1 MSRAPLGWGRLALGM
16 GVVLAAGCRAPT
28 GGDGRRKPADPAADT
43 ATGADTGPPDS
54 GAPDSGGAAAWRSAL
69 YPEDWAPGFGVD
81 GWALVDFSHAGYHG
95 DGRALPVPGPDGAMH
110 VADFGGDPSGAADS
124 TAAVQAAVDAA
135 AAAGGGVVWLGA
147 GVWRVDGQ
155 VTVRS
160 SGVVLAGAG
169 ADQTR
174 LVFPTPSGRA
184 FDAHLR
190 FFGAPVARRAAPLV
204 EDAIAG
210 ADRVRVGPGHGI
222 APGDD
227 VQVGWAITEDFRAVH
242 GMEDYWGFSA
252 DAWRPFFRRTVVAV
266 VPGAGGADE
275 VVLDVPLRYPA
286 LLRDGA
292 RIEVVEGLLT
302 EVGLSGV
309 AVSDATARW
318 EDAWAESQ
326 AHVVWMR
333 GVKDA
338 FVVGVESFAG
348 PQGDGAHHLRSGG
361 VLIEASR
368 RVTVADS
375 RLADPQHR
383 GEGGN
388 GYLFEVRQSNE
399 VLIRD
404 SEAAHGRHNFIVNW
418 DFGASGVVF
427 LRTRSIGGEAF
438 TSPTDTLGVTACS
451 EYHHALAMANLVDD
465 SWADDCWKAVN
476 RLSYS
481 SGAGHTAT
489 ESVFWNLQGPGALT
503 SHQFGRGY
511 VIGTETTAVMTEV
524 LDIFESLGTAPE
536 DHREGV
542 GAPQPP
548 DPPSLYEDQLQRRLG
563 GTGAGGG

>member
-1 MSRAPLGWGRLALGM
+1 MTRAPLRWCRVALGV
-16 GVVLAAGCRAPT
+16 GLCLGAGCRAPA
-28 GGDGRRKPADPAADT
+28 GGENGRKGADPTGDSAA
-43 ATGADTGPPDS
+43 GPDTGPRDS
-54 GAPDSGGAAAWRSAL
+54 GVPDSGGDAAWRSAL
-69 YPEDWAPGFGVD
+69 YPEDWVPGFGVD
-81 GWALVDFSHAGYHG
+81 GWALVDFSHAGYYG
-95 DGRALPVPGPDGAMH
+95 DGRALPAPGPTGAID
-110 VADFGGDPSGAADS
+110 VRDFGGDPSGAADS

-135 AAAGGGVVWLGA
+135 ATGGGVVWLGA
-147 GVWRVDGQ
+147 GVWRIDGQ

-160 SGVVLAGAG
+160 SGVVVAGAG

-174 LVFPTPSGRA
+174 LVFPTPSGRS

-190 FFGAPVARRAAPLV
+190 FFGSPVAVRAALLV
-204 EDAIAG
+204 ADADAG
-210 ADRVRVGPGHGI
+210 ADRVQVGPGHGI
-222 APGDD
+222 APGDE
-227 VQVGWAITEDFRAVH
+227 VQIGWEITEDFRASH
-242 GMEDYWGFSA
+242 GMEEYWGFSA
-252 DAWRPFFRRTVVAV
+252 GAWRPFFRRTVVAV
-266 VPGAGGADE
+266 VPGAGGTDE

-292 RIEVVEGLLT
+292 RIDVVEGFLT
-302 EVGLSGV
+302 DVGLVGV
-309 AVSDATARW
+309 GVSDATARW

-338 FVVGVESFAG
+338 FIVGVESFAG

-361 VLIEASR
+361 LLIEASR
-368 RVTVADS
+368 RVTVADV

-404 SEAAHGRHNFIVNW
+404 SEGAHGRHNFIVNW
-418 DFGASGVVF
+418 DFGASGIVF

-438 TSPTDTLGVTACS
+438 TSATDTLGVTACS

-465 SWADDCWKAVN
+465 SWADDCWKGVN

-489 ESVFWNLQGPGALT
+489 ESVFWNLQGPGAVT

-524 LDIFESLGTAPE
+524 LDIFESLGTSPE
-536 DHREGV
+536 DHREGI
-542 GAPQPP
+542 GATVPP

-563 GTGAGGG
+563 GAGPGGG